1 LPALSLVHTILPIV
15 FCNTTTVGAEVLL
28 CVKKS
33 NYGED
38 IGCCIE
44 KLYLASRLIN
54 RLECFCFETPV
65 FADAVSAEFTYTLNN
80 NDYLSDTILQLI
92 VDGVQVGTLTTDAE
106 YKPGAWSTLLDAA
119 NIDYVLVDNGSDSTF
134 TLTMPCNITEVT
146 ALITKDRVTNS
157 FALTNSVAGVCEVS
171 TPPCY
176 NCIENSDLPKM
187 YEVLHKLLQ

>member
-1 LPALSLVHTILPIV
+1 MDIQTKHRVTLLNAK
-15 FCNTTTVGAEVLL
+15 CNYVCAVDTL
-28 CVKKS
+28 VKKM

-38 IGCCIE
+38 VDCCIN
-44 KLYLASRLIN
+44 KLFLAAKLIN

-65 FADAVSAEFTYTLNN
+65 FETAVSAEFTYTVNN
-80 NDYLSDTILQLI
+80 NDYLVDTILQLI
-92 VDGVQVGTLTTDAE
+92 VNGVQVGALTTGVD
-106 YKPGAWSTLLDAA
+106 YKPEAWSTLLNSA

-134 TLTMPCNITEVT
+134 TLTMDCNITEIT
-146 ALITKDRVTNS
+146 ALITKTTTNS
-157 FALTNSVAGVCEVS
+157 FPLTNSVVGVCEVS